1 MKVSS
6 RVSKNEVNL
15 DLLGAGFDFNGARI
29 CAMAG
34 TTGSS
39 AKVRC
44 AAMQLEYEGKN
55 QDLEWFVRK
64 DGRGV
69 ELAAKS
75 DEAVLILQ
83 ELIAHLYQIIVREKV
98 NIEDVYKY
106 HEYKKSEEEGEKDY
120 E

>member
-1 MKVSS
+1 MKVKSN
-6 RVSKNEVNL
+6 VGKTEVNL
-15 DLLGAGFDFNGARI
+15 DLLGTGFDFNGARI
-29 CAMAG
+29 YALAG
-34 TTGSS
+34 TTGKS

-44 AAMQLEYEGKN
+44 AAIQLEYEGEN
-55 QDLEWFVRK
+55 QDLEWYVRK

-69 ELAAKS
+69 ELAAKG
-75 DEAVLILQ
+75 DEAVLMLK